1 MQALESNVIVIANV
15 LGVITVCI
23 IVSML
28 VFVRPRQAN
37 DVLVTLLYSNA
48 LCGFAGIIGMPYMG
62 HLIAEHM
69 RRNRSTGFIY
79 VGDDCMRPAKNV
91 MCSIFEQPP
100 CLVAALSTGEL

>member
-15 LGVITVCI
+15 LGIMTVCI

-28 VFVRPRQAN
+28 VFVRPRQSS
-37 DVLVTLLYSNA
+37 DVLVTLLYSNS
-48 LCGFAGIIGMPYMG
+48 LRVAGIIGILYTC

-79 VGDDCMRPAKNV
+79 DGDDCMRPAKNV
-91 MCSIFEQPP
+91 MCSIFEQP
-100 CLVAALSTGEL
+100 LDTVAALSTGEL